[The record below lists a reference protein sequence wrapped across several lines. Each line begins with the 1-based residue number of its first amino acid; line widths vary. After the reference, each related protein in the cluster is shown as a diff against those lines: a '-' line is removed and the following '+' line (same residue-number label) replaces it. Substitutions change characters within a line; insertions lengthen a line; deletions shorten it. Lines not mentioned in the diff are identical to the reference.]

1 MSRHDT
7 ENVEES
13 ADRQTL
19 RRRLLEGLPVT
30 ERTIEVDGVST
41 RVVEGGDGA
50 PVVLLHGQSGSALAW
65 LPNIDALASSHH
77 VIAPDLPG
85 LGESVVKTGELD
97 ADRAVSWLH
106 GLVEAA
112 CDEPPTLV
120 GLSLGGS
127 IAARFG
133 IRHPGAAR
141 RIVLV
146 DSGSLGPFRPDL
158 RIIPALVRV
167 SVRPTPRN
175 IERLFRYTFVD
186 LDRFTARL
194 GDKWPLFIAY
204 GSDRLTTASVQ
215 AANRTLLR
223 SVGTPRIADT
233 DLDEIVDP
241 VTLIWGRDDRVM
253 KLRIAESG
261 HTRFGWPLHVLD
273 ACGHASNMDQPDA
286 FVDALQAAIAA

>member
-186 LDRFTARL
+186 LDRFTAPGRQVAAVHRL
-194 GDKWPLFIAY
+194 RQRPVDHRERPGRKPHAASKRWHAEDRRYRPRRDCRPGDADL
-204 GSDRLTTASVQ
+204 GSGRPRDETADR
-215 AANRTLLR
+215 
-223 SVGTPRIADT
+223 
-233 DLDEIVDP
+233 
-241 VTLIWGRDDRVM
+241 
-253 KLRIAESG
+253 
-261 HTRFGWPLHVLD
+261 
-273 ACGHASNMDQPDA
+273 
-286 FVDALQAAIAA
+286 